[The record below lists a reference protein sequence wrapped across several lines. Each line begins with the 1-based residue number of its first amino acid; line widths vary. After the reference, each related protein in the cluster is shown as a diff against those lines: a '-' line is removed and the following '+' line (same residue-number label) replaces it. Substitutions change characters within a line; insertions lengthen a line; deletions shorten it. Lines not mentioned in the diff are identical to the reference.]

1 MKSEMIEGLKAKV
14 NFEQTIKKLFQVS
27 KSEIKEAKKIWE
39 WVSDEAPKITEG
51 DEK

>member
-27 KSEIKEAKKIWE
+27 KSEIKEAEKKYKT
-39 WVSDEAPKITEG
+39 SRKR
-51 DEK
+51 KKH